1 MMSKKNRTRQQMEEE
16 MRQLRKV
23 FMTVRLMKADEVQ
36 GGKKGSAPC
45 YAQWRRSRPCENCVA
60 RQALEKNTRKTRLEY
75 FGQELYEI
83 TASCVQ
89 VDGQLCV
96 LELTRKIDRSVL
108 LDPENGERLLN
119 SITDEREKRYR
130 DPLTGAYNRTYY
142 DENYRYRSITAGVAM
157 LDMDDL
163 KFSNDVYGSGAG
175 NSVLETAVST
185 IRRGLSEKDRL
196 IRYDGGRL
204 LLLLPD
210 IRQEQLSPRLEQIR
224 LQLQA
229 ASVPGYSRIR
239 MSASIGGVWID
250 DENVD
255 DAVQHAERLMHY
267 ARIQKNTVI
276 TERQPEPHALQP
288 THSRQ
293 SVLIVDDSAMNRM
306 LLSQMLNSQFDTA
319 EAASGEDCLRLL
331 EQNPTGI
338 SVVLLDIHMTGIDG
352 FTVLEAMSQRGML
365 EEIPVIMISSEDNV
379 DTVRRAFDLGASDY
393 ISRPFDARVVYQRI
407 TNTIRMYAKQ
417 RRLSAMVADQVSQK
431 EKRSQMMIGI
441 LSRVVERRNG
451 ESRTHVQHISTLT
464 GMLLDHLVQ
473 KTETYPLTQEMRRT
487 ISMASVLHDIGKME
501 IGEQVLNSPEPRTPE
516 DEEIMR
522 QHTLLG
528 ARMLEELDA
537 YRDEDFVRVAYQICR
552 WHHERYDGSGYP
564 DQLVGEQIPI
574 AAQVVGLAD
583 AYETLTTGS
592 GSQPPVLCA
601 AAVQMLCTGE
611 AGAFNPVLLDC
622 LREIENEIDD
632 AMRRRPE
639 TL

>member
-1 MMSKKNRTRQQMEEE
+1 M
-16 MRQLRKV
+16 
-23 FMTVRLMKADEVQ
+23 
-36 GGKKGSAPC
+36 
-45 YAQWRRSRPCENCVA
+45 
-60 RQALEKNTRKTRLEY
+60 
-75 FGQELYEI
+75 
-83 TASCVQ
+83 
-89 VDGQLCV
+89 
-96 LELTRKIDRSVL
+96 
-108 LDPENGERLLN
+108 
-119 SITDEREKRYR
+119 
-130 DPLTGAYNRTYY
+130 
-142 DENYRYRSITAGVAM
+142 
-157 LDMDDL
+157 
-163 KFSNDVYGSGAG
+163 
-175 NSVLETAVST
+175 
-185 IRRGLSEKDRL
+185 
-196 IRYDGGRL
+196 
-204 LLLLPD
+204 
-210 IRQEQLSPRLEQIR
+210 
-224 LQLQA
+224 
-229 ASVPGYSRIR
+229 
-239 MSASIGGVWID
+239 
-250 DENVD
+250 
-255 DAVQHAERLMHY
+255 
-267 ARIQKNTVI
+267 I

-516 DEEIMR
+516 DEETMR

-552 WHHERYDGSGYP
+552 WHHERLQCRCFAPARPGRSIRCCWTACGRSRTRSTMP
-564 DQLVGEQIPI
+564 C
-574 AAQVVGLAD
+574 VVGRRPYKSDRRA
-583 AYETLTTGS
+583 ARTGKALRFL
-592 GSQPPVLCA
+592 LCPDVKTK
-601 AAVQMLCTGE
+601 VQSLP
-611 AGAFNPVLLDC
+611 AGAGCV
-622 LREIENEIDD
+622 
-632 AMRRRPE
+632 

>member
-1 MMSKKNRTRQQMEEE
+1 MSELTEQNLTRQQAEQE
-16 MRQLRKV
+16 MACLRKIYAS
-23 FMTVRLMKADEVQ
+23 VR
-36 GGKKGSAPC
+36 
-45 YAQWRRSRPCENCVA
+45 
-60 RQALEKNTRKTRLEY
+60 
-75 FGQELYEI
+75 
-83 TASCVQ
+83 
-89 VDGQLCV
+89 
-96 LELTRKIDRSVL
+96 L
-108 LDPENGERLLN
+108 LDPKMLAEEPCYPPWKNVHPCTSCVGREAMAGKCQCSKLETLGSSLYQVTARYVEVDGKPYVMEMILPLDASARSTLN
-119 SITDEREKRYR
+119 SNELIYR
-130 DPLTGAYNRTYY
+130 DALTGAYNRRFYEEELKHKY
-142 DENYRYRSITAGVAM
+142 LNAGVAM
-157 LDMDDL
+157 IDLDDFKL
-163 KFSNDVYGSGAG
+163 CNDTYGHSAG
-175 NSVLETAVST
+175 DAAL
-185 IRRGLSEKDRL
+185 RL
-196 IRYDGGRL
+196 IVSIIHRRIRSTDMLVRYGGDEL
-204 LLLLPD
+204 LLILPD
-210 IRQEQLSPRLEQIR
+210 ISAEAFVRKLKDINKRLF
-224 LQLQA
+224 A
-229 ASVPGYSRIR
+229 AHLPEFEKMHV
-239 MSASIGGVWID
+239 SASIGGVMAAGIPIS
-250 DENVD
+250 
-255 DAVQHAERLMHY
+255 DALPIADKRMYLAKHS
-267 ARIQKNTVI
+267 KNTVV
-276 TERQPEPHALQP
+276 TEDIAPDAVRSENDHRPM
-288 THSRQ
+288 
-293 SVLIVDDSAMNRM
+293 VLIVDDSAMNRM

-516 DEEIMR
+516 DEETMR

-592 GSQPPVLCA
+592 GSQPPVPCA

>member
-1 MMSKKNRTRQQMEEE
+1 MMSRKNRTRQEMEEE

-163 KFSNDVYGSGAG
+163 KFSNDVYGSG
-175 NSVLETAVST
+175 
-185 IRRGLSEKDRL
+185 
-196 IRYDGGRL
+196 
-204 LLLLPD
+204 
-210 IRQEQLSPRLEQIR
+210 

-516 DEEIMR
+516 DEETMR

-592 GSQPPVLCA
+592 GSQPPVPCA